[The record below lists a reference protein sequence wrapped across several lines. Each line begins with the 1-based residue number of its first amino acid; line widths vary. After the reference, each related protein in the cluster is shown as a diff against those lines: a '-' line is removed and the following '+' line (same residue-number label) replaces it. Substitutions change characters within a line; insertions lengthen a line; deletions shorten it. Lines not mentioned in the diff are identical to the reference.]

1 MVIVRRPSV
10 SNPDWKTSTTDFI
23 PDDGF
28 VAVCQMVG
36 FKIHELHKRQGF
48 WDREQNMKEVALKIA
63 HMHSELSEA
72 YECARHGGKRP
83 DKNILNYTGLEV
95 QLADVLG
102 ILLDLTIAHGLRI
115 PEALLHKME
124 FNKTREYLHGKE
136 F

>member
-1 MVIVRRPSV
+1 MQPKIDKENWQPGVDEFV
-10 SNPDWKTSTTDFI
+10 PDENFI
-23 PDDGF
+23 
-28 VAVCQMVG
+28 ATCRMVG
-36 FKIHELHKRQGF
+36 FKIHELHKKQGF
-48 WDREQNMKEVALKIA
+48 WDREQTMKEVALKIA

-83 DKNILNYTGLEV
+83 DKNILGYTGLEV

-102 ILLDLTIAHGLRI
+102 ILLDLMFAHDLRI

-124 FNKTREYLHGKE
+124 FNKTRKYLHGKE